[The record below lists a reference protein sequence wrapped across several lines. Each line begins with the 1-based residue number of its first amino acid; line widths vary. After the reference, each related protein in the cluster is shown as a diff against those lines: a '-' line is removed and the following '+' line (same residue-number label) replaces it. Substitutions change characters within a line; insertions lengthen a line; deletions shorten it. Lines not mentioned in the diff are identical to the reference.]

1 MSNQIKRRR
10 HIRVEVTRDDPCR
23 TNAYWHL
30 FADRYANRTEA
41 RDAVTRALTNGPH
54 PYRAARVIEEYS
66 VEQPAFVGQR
76 FEVTK

>member
-1 MSNQIKRRR
+1 MTTIRKRR
-10 HIRVEVTRDDPCR
+10 HLRVEVTRDDPRLCTAR
-23 TNAYWHL
+23 YHL
-30 FADRYANRTEA
+30 YADRYGSRAEA
-41 RDAVTRALTNGPH
+41 RQAVTRALTTDTH